1 MIYGSGVMFLKLQR
15 CIVEATAVVGSKR
28 VELVLTVVDDEMAGF
43 GSSSSSSSTVG
54 EANAHDVDLL
64 QSGAVVLQMKS
75 PTGKPYAQYVACS
88 MYIAIRSPHA
98 LIITQ
103 SATSFSAPSTPSTA
117 A

>member
-1 MIYGSGVMFLKLQR
+1 MYGAGVIFLKLQR
-15 CIVEATAVVGSKR
+15 CTVDATAVVGGKR
-28 VELVLTVVDDEMAGF
+28 VELVLTVVDDELAGI
-43 GSSSSSSSTVG
+43 GSSSSSTVG
-54 EANAHDVDLL
+54 KADAHGVDLL

-75 PTGKPYAQYVACS
+75 PTGKPCAQYVACS
-88 MYIAIRSPHA
+88 MCSAIRSPHA

>member
-1 MIYGSGVMFLKLQR
+1 MYGSGVMFLKLQR
-15 CIVEATAVVGSKR
+15 CIVEATAVVSGKR

-43 GSSSSSSSTVG
+43 GSSSSTSTVG
-54 EANAHDVDLL
+54 EANAHGVDLL